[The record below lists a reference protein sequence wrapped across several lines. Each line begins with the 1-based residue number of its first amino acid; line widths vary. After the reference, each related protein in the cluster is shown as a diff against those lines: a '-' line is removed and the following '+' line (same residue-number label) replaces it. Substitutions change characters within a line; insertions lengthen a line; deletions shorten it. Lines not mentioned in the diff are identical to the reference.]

1 MEFGNAHN
9 LAINESSGC
18 AYTIGSDTFDEASH
32 MVKLAQPRNPLFSRC
47 GSQGHIYDTQFVDYS
62 GPNPNHVG
70 AQICLEHDK
79 DHFAIVDLTSKPGTA
94 TPAGINYPVIA
105 DMLSES

>member
-1 MEFGNAHN
+1 MKRRIWSN
-9 LAINESSGC
+9 LLNP
-18 AYTIGSDTFDEASH
+18 
-32 MVKLAQPRNPLFSRC
+32 QNPLFSRC

-62 GPNPNHVG
+62 GPDPNHMG
-70 AQICLEHDK
+70 AQVCLEHDK
-79 DHFAIVDLTSKPGTA
+79 DHFAIVDLTSKPGSV